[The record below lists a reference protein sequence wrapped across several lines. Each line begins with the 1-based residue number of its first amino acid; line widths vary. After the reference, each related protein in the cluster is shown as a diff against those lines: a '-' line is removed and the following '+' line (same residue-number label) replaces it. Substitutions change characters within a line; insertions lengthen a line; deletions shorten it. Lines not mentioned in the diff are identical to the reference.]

1 MRTAGE
7 KGTAHLRTL
16 CHSDAANKRKPG
28 LRPWLLFVMGSLRP
42 VLSSGCPHPIGS
54 GPASIHNILCLTKK
68 TAAFFTKFSLRL
80 PLSPVESCAIMSLIS
95 EICEEKSPMIT
106 DSLKL
111 SQNDVRKLLSA
122 ASPDAALLYIYLQCG
137 NRQEDAEADLHLNA
151 SRLSCAGAT
160 LRQLGLAPE
169 DRPCRIAPG
178 ERPSYSERDVLE
190 AMDTDASFRSLYGE
204 VQRLLGRS
212 LNTEELKILLGF
224 VRYLGLPS
232 DVISVLVCY
241 CKDRARQRGSL
252 RNPSLRTIE
261 KEAYAWAERGIDT
274 VEEAAAFIQAQNVRN
289 SRLHRLMNILQIH
302 GRSLTAAE
310 ERYAQSW
317 LDMGAD
323 EEMISMAYERT
334 CLNTGG
340 LNWAYMNKIL
350 QRWNEQ
356 GFRTAEE
363 VRSGDRK
370 VSVPKGASG
379 QLGEAELEAIQR
391 VLREG

>member
-1 MRTAGE
+1 
-7 KGTAHLRTL
+7 
-16 CHSDAANKRKPG
+16 
-28 LRPWLLFVMGSLRP
+28 
-42 VLSSGCPHPIGS
+42 
-54 GPASIHNILCLTKK
+54 
-68 TAAFFTKFSLRL
+68 
-80 PLSPVESCAIMSLIS
+80 
-95 EICEEKSPMIT
+95 MIT
-106 DSLKL
+106 ESLKL

-122 ASPDAALLYIYLQCG
+122 ASPDAALLYIYLKSG
-137 NRQEDAEADLHLNA
+137 NRPQDAETDLNLNS

-160 LRQLGLAPE
+160 LRQLGLIADE
-169 DRPCRIAPG
+169 RPSQIAPG
-178 ERPSYSERDVLE
+178 ERPSYSEKDVLT
-190 AMDTDASFRSLYGE
+190 AMDTDSSFCSLYGE

-224 VRYLGLPS
+224 VRYLGLPA

-241 CKDRARQRGSL
+241 CKDRARQKGSL

-261 KEAYAWAERGIDT
+261 KEAYAWAEQGIDT

-289 SRLHRLMNILQIH
+289 SRLHRLMNILQIR

-317 LDMGAD
+317 LDIGM
-323 EEMISMAYERT
+323 EEELISMAYERT

-363 VRSGDRK
+363 VRNGDRK
-370 VSVPKGASG
+370 SSVPSGASG
-379 QLGEAELEAIQR
+379 QLGQAELEAIQR